1 VRDEQDHH
9 SDDGGPDHG
18 VGLRYGE
25 GDRHR
30 LIQMHFPENRLM
42 RVGLAIIAVSPAWV
56 GIWAT
61 VAPRSFYDDF
71 PGTSSWVAPLG
82 PYDEHLVRD
91 VGAFELGLLV
101 VLLFAIVTLDR
112 RVVQA
117 ALLAAIVSGLPHL
130 IYHLTATGPLSTADN
145 VLSLIGLA
153 LPVVLALALLPRTRS
168 DRAQRGLK

>member
-1 VRDEQDHH
+1 
-9 SDDGGPDHG
+9 
-18 VGLRYGE
+18 
-25 GDRHR
+25 
-30 LIQMHFPENRLM
+30 M
-42 RVGLAIIAVSPAWV
+42 RAGLAIIAISPAWV

-61 VAPRSFYDDF
+61 LAPRSFYDDF
-71 PGTSSWVAPLG
+71 PGTSSWVSPLG

-101 VLLFAIVTLDR
+101 VLLYALVTLDR

-117 ALLAAIVSGLPHL
+117 ALLATIVSGLPHL

-153 LPVVLALALLPRTRS
+153 LPIVIATLLLPRTRT
-168 DRAQRGLK
+168 DRAFRGLQ

>member
-1 VRDEQDHH
+1 
-9 SDDGGPDHG
+9 
-18 VGLRYGE
+18 
-25 GDRHR
+25 
-30 LIQMHFPENRLM
+30 M
-42 RVGLAIIAVSPAWV
+42 RAGLAIIAISPAWV

-61 VAPRSFYDDF
+61 LAPRSFYDDF

-101 VLLFAIVTLDR
+101 VLVYAIVTLER

-117 ALLAAIVSGLPHL
+117 ALLATIVSGLPHL

-153 LPVVLALALLPRTRS
+153 LPVIIALVLLPRTRN
-168 DRAQRGLK
+168 DRAGRGLQ